1 MLSARK
7 DLILAPRPRPP
18 AHRVRVGEAQ
28 AQARPSCFAG
38 VYGPQDSVCLQSRLC
53 CWGLGGSGG
62 GVEKLLGQE
71 WTAFS
76 GCPRW

>member
-18 AHRVRVGEAQ
+18 AHGVRVGEAE
-28 AQARPSCFAG
+28 ARPSCFAG

-53 CWGLGGSGG
+53 CWGLGGGGG